1 MASALTRWRYTIFRA
16 TPGRKC
22 RIKLAHC
29 SPAPEVGTPRCST
42 LTICS
47 YLVER
52 TMTLTSLLTS
62 GLITSSSNSGKKLAL
77 VKILL
82 SLVVATQLTSTA
94 SIWSFSAVSETLS
107 VSLTTSMS
115 IPSETA
121 PGPPF
126 KNPCLLLETQ
136 LKAMELSPLS
146 EALAL
151 NPAVQT
157 KLLRKM

>member
-1 MASALTRWRYTIFRA
+1 
-16 TPGRKC
+16 
-22 RIKLAHC
+22 
-29 SPAPEVGTPRCST
+29 
-42 LTICS
+42 
-47 YLVER
+47 
-52 TMTLTSLLTS
+52 MTLTSLLTS
-62 GLITSSSNSGKKLAL
+62 GLITYSSNSGKKLAL

-82 SLVVATQLTSTA
+82 SLVVATQLTSMA

-157 KLLRKM
+157 RLLRKM